1 MARGRAAAAGET
13 HSSYGTHLLDHLA
26 ADGAGLAAGEVA
38 VIALLQV
45 DADLTGRLHLE
56 AIHGLAG
63 VRVHE
68 VVAVGGHTITSPFR
82 DLGKFIPRIV

>member
-1 MARGRAAAAGET
+1 MR
-13 HSSYGTHLLDHLA
+13 S
-26 ADGAGLAAGEVA
+26 
-38 VIALLQV
+38 IN
-45 DADLTGRLHLE
+45 ADLTGRLHLE